1 MSKLDALKKRISS
14 MEEIISEFENDIDLD
29 LDNDGDFDLDDESFL
44 YASEDDETVEAKKSE
59 DTEEVA
65 ETTDTV
71 EAKKS
76 EDEEVTEEEVE
87 TARKAYINLLQKSK
101 KAKKSEEVVEEDTKE
116 ASEDEE
122 EFFTSAEDEVKEE
135 EVTEASEDDT
145 DEDTVEATDLPQDT
159 HDGIATELGID
170 AITARIAKLKKASVR
185 LDQIADYAEKAGK
198 KTTAMKIDAIANEI
212 DEEIKSLKNKI

>member
-59 DTEEVA
+59 DTEEVV
-65 ETTDTV
+65 ETETV

-76 EDEEVTEEEVE
+76 EDEVTEEEVE
-87 TARKAYINLLQKSK
+87 TARKAYISLLQKSK
-101 KAKKSEEVVEEDTKE
+101 KAKKSEEEVTEEDTTE

-135 EVTEASEDDT
+135 EVTEASEDDA
-145 DEDTVEATDLPQDT
+145 DEDIVEATDLPQDA

-185 LDQIADYAEKAGK
+185 LDQIADYAEKVGK
-198 KTTAMKIDAIANEI
+198 KTTAVKIDAIANEI
-212 DEEIKSLKNKI
+212 DEEIKSLKDKI